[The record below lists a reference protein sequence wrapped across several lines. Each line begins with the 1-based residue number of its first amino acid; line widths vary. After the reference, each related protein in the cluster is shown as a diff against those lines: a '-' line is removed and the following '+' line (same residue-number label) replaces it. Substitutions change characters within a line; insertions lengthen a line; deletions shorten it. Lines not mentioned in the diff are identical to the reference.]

1 MIRLNYGYKDKY
13 LLTASMRWDGASQL
27 AEGHKWASFPSAAI
41 AWRMDQED
49 FLKDISWLNQLK
61 LRIGMGVTGNA
72 AIKAYA
78 TKGAITGLYYNWDR
92 MSHPWAMY
100 LQILH
105 RRNPPKWLI
114 QL

>member
-1 MIRLNYGYKDKY
+1 
-13 LLTASMRWDGASQL
+13 MRWDGASQL

-72 AIKAYA
+72 QSKHMQLKALSQAY
-78 TKGAITGLYYNWDR
+78 TITGDR